1 MAISWSAAVALAN
14 KIASDVPAIKT
25 MLDALANMDF
35 TGITNLPENAKR
47 IFSVTGGVQIQKYA
61 SNAWAT
67 VGKLMH
73 DVDTVD
79 GKHAATGTTAN
90 TIPVR
95 DSSGKLP
102 GDITGN
108 ASTASKA
115 SDLADN
121 YVVPVAKGGT
131 EASTAAEA
139 RKNLGVML
147 GTTSAPGLVKPDG
160 ITAKVTEDGTIT
172 VKDVAIEG
180 DIEDLASARGQVGPA
195 RELGSNVDYNTVT
208 EAGFYLIN
216 ATGGVNGPIVG
227 SAAFL
232 QVFYSKKDAFTK
244 NLYQI
249 VYAYSSARERMFI
262 RQYRIASNDWSSW
275 SEIVSS
281 SCIGDGLTVNNG
293 IISVPEYEGATA
305 SAAGTSGLVPP
316 AAAGKQES
324 FLTGGGEYK
333 PALSTSGGTVTGN
346 LSIKNLLDL
355 IGTAPATEQ
364 ELGLYH
370 LDKNGN
376 IMGGHDFVHN
386 VNNIKAAQM
395 YARNSS
401 GLISSLGVYVEEDG
415 TRYTL
420 SSHNLILTSDVEIGR
435 LYADGVRLITFSG
448 TKGSPGLMMRYS
460 PDTGELYLDGRAV
473 HGKADTAG
481 NADTATYANSAGSAL
496 IAAPAV
502 QWVVNLSGPQIT
514 VPPGGTY
521 NVVCICFNDSG
532 GRGAVKHYPDT
543 AGGTVIPNAPT
554 DYMVAGLC
562 ARVQK
567 EG

>member
-1 MAISWSAAVALAN
+1 MPVTNEILPFAPQATVALSEILSLTDYTADSQRLRGNQPGIARLELVNTVLKQTSHMAAGLAQFIAKRYDGGVKDDGDLDAVESGLQNAISALVLS
-14 KIASDVPAIKT
+14 KVDKKT
-25 MLDALANMDF
+25 TQADA
-35 TGITNLPENAKR
+35 
-47 IFSVTGGVQIQKYA
+47 GGV
-61 SNAWAT
+61 
-67 VGKLMH
+67 
-73 DVDTVD
+73 
-79 GKHAATGTTAN
+79 
-90 TIPVR
+90 
-95 DSSGKLP
+95 
-102 GDITGN
+102 
-108 ASTASKA
+108 
-115 SDLADN
+115 
-121 YVVPVAKGGT
+121 
-131 EASTAAEA
+131 
-139 RKNLGVML
+139 
-147 GTTSAPGLVKPDG
+147 
-160 ITAKVTEDGTIT
+160 ITA
-172 VKDVAIEG
+172 KDVAIGG
-180 DIEDLASARGQVGPA
+180 DLGDLASARGQVGPA

-232 QVFYSKKDAFTK
+232 QVFYSKKEAFTK

-249 VYAYSSARERMFI
+249 VYAYSSARERMFL

-316 AAAGKQES
+316 AAAGQQES

-370 LDKNGN
+370 IDKNGN
-376 IMGGHDFVHN
+376 IMGAHDFVHN

-420 SSHNLILTSDVEIGR
+420 SSHNLVLTSDVEIGR
-435 LYADGVRLITFSG
+435 LYADGVRLIKFSG
-448 TKGSPGLMMRYS
+448 AHGNEGLAMRYS
-460 PDTGELYLDGRAV
+460 PDSGELYLDGRAV
-473 HGKADTAG
+473 HGKADSAG
-481 NADTATYANSAGSAL
+481 YADTAGSANAL
-496 IAAPAV
+496 GGKAESALSVAYARDSGAMNGKAESALSVAFASEAQNAYGLKGMDMIIARTTYTLPGYGTWKYSFTIFDSSKFYDQV
-502 QWVVNLSGPQIT
+502 IGES
-514 VPPGGTY
+514 PGGTTFSP
-521 NVVCICFNDSG
+521 VQMGWPEGSFMD
-532 GRGAVKHYPDT
+532 
-543 AGGTVIPNAPT
+543 
-554 DYMVAGLC
+554 GL
-562 ARVQK
+562 AFRSA
-567 EG
+567 